1 METGE
6 RGFGASWLTGRQ
18 HMARRVFLSVFC
30 LCLRAPCLS
39 QAASKRA
46 SGAAETGSLMRHSG
60 GSEEENR
67 GRTTGRN
74 STAANPCTFSSHLH
88 NLLSLPLLLLS
99 QHAAHVFTRTRPI
112 NQTLAIPT
120 HSETQIVYIKRTL

>member
-60 GSEEENR
+60 GSEEEKQER
-67 GRTTGRN
+67 PREDHREKLDCGK
-74 STAANPCTFSSHLH
+74 PLHFFITF
-88 NLLSLPLLLLS
+88 
-99 QHAAHVFTRTRPI
+99 T
-112 NQTLAIPT
+112 
-120 HSETQIVYIKRTL
+120 